1 MDKLCAG
8 KKSKNLERGIAF
20 PTCLAVNEICGH
32 YSPATEDSTALN
44 DGDLVSIDLG
54 AHLDGFASLAAHT
67 MIVGGATKG
76 RQADVILAAHNA
88 AQACAK
94 SIAPGVKNS
103 VLTDK
108 IQAVCNEYECE
119 PIHGVLSYKNK
130 RHMVDGGE
138 VIMNK
143 NIPEQKPKDWEFAV
157 GDVIV
162 LDVYASTG
170 AGISRQAEA
179 RTTVYKRELD
189 V

>member
-1 MDKLCAG
+1 MIPDQFLAALALAITKTVAKADIATVCQEIDTFIEAEMDKLCAG

-88 AQACAK
+88 AQACARA
-94 SIAPGVKNS
+94 IAPGVKNT
-103 VLTDK
+103 VLTEK

-130 RHMVDGGE
+130 RHICLLYTSPSPRD
-138 VIMNK
+138 
-143 NIPEQKPKDWEFAV
+143 
-157 GDVIV
+157 
-162 LDVYASTG
+162 
-170 AGISRQAEA
+170 
-179 RTTVYKRELD
+179 
-189 V
+189 